1 MYGPHQHNI
10 HTRLVSVYLYSGLV
24 VLPLEVVAD
33 LGEARH
39 AAPAGL
45 ELAAAGHAV
54 APALEQHHP
63 PNCLH
68 SDFILIFF
76 FLLEVSLLLLGAI
89 VVFFNFV

>member
-1 MYGPHQHNI
+1 MVNQHNI
-10 HTRLVSVYLYSGLV
+10 HKRLVSLYLYSGLV

-45 ELAAAGHAV
+45 ELAAAGDAV

-68 SDFILIFF
+68 SDFILIF
-76 FLLEVSLLLLGAI
+76 
-89 VVFFNFV
+89 